1 MFALK
6 LLRSTA
12 ILSCVVLI
20 SFSCSLKKPEFSPQ
34 QLAHSNFL
42 STEADLLYERGS
54 YVSLKKAYALYEN
67 LQTFTLFHNKILE
80 KRVKT
85 ALLLA
90 MRENELS
97 IIGEKYLTKAL
108 DLIGSHPELSAFS
121 SYAAIVIFSSRRGN
135 GIPRIEPRG
144 QYNLEENYQWI
155 NKNISL
161 LNADLKEKA
170 ETDVFYSYFYLVLN
184 SSFPYNIKEA
194 DNFFRFLDIFPNSP
208 LIQYKL
214 SVFPKFD
221 QKRMETLLQND
232 HEFYEAHF
240 FLGDSSLTLGNILTA
255 EKSFLQAYEQIPTSI
270 SVLTRLTKIHF
281 LLEEFDLSLEY
292 NENILDLAPEYR
304 DSLLGKAICL
314 GYLGRHE
321 EALNILNMLIE
332 LGMYLMG
339 ESHYWLAWNQHEI
352 GQQELAWENIKRASN
367 YLIGHFEVHSLAGV
381 IAFDRA
387 KIEASEEQ
395 FKKALWMNK
404 RDCEASFYMGKIYG
418 LRSEWEQSGIHFEN
432 AALCNSEMERAL
444 QKKIKELEDSSLN
457 PSRKESQINK
467 KNIQM
472 RKVQV
477 TKATAFYNAAA
488 GYFNVGQNEKA
499 LELAHNAKESKA
511 LKPKVDELI
520 NKIKIKEKTKLEYS
534 RVEVAVAV
542 RQWPVKLY

>member
-1 MFALK
+1 
-6 LLRSTA
+6 
-12 ILSCVVLI
+12 
-20 SFSCSLKKPEFSPQ
+20 
-34 QLAHSNFL
+34 
-42 STEADLLYERGS
+42 
-54 YVSLKKAYALYEN
+54 
-67 LQTFTLFHNKILE
+67 
-80 KRVKT
+80 
-85 ALLLA
+85 
-90 MRENELS
+90 
-97 IIGEKYLTKAL
+97 
-108 DLIGSHPELSAFS
+108 
-121 SYAAIVIFSSRRGN
+121 
-135 GIPRIEPRG
+135 
-144 QYNLEENYQWI
+144 
-155 NKNISL
+155 
-161 LNADLKEKA
+161 
-170 ETDVFYSYFYLVLN
+170 
-184 SSFPYNIKEA
+184 
-194 DNFFRFLDIFPNSP
+194 
-208 LIQYKL
+208 
-214 SVFPKFD
+214 
-221 QKRMETLLQND
+221 
-232 HEFYEAHF
+232 
-240 FLGDSSLTLGNILTA
+240 
-255 EKSFLQAYEQIPTSI
+255 
-270 SVLTRLTKIHF
+270 LTRLTKIHF

-304 DSLLGKAICL
+304 DSLLGKDICL

-432 AALCNSEMERAL
+432 AALCNSAMERAL

-499 LELAHNAKESKA
+499 LELAQNAKESKA

-520 NKIKIKEKTKLEYS
+520 NKIKEKTRK
-534 RVEVAVAV
+534 
-542 RQWPVKLY
+542 